1 MAEFM
6 NKKVIVVYSKDVE
19 KTLNYLIATKEKN
32 KINKSIYNS
41 FISKLELIKN
51 NPVCG
56 DKIPQIKIP
65 KEYILKNRINNLF
78 RLELSNY
85 WRCLYSLIDEK
96 NNKIEIIAFVIDCI
110 DHNQYNKKFKY
121 K

>member
-1 MAEFM
+1 M
-6 NKKVIVVYSKDVE
+6 NKKVVIVYSKDVE
-19 KTLNYLIATKEKN
+19 KTLEYLIATKENN

-41 FISKLELIKN
+41 FMSKLELIKN
-51 NPVCG
+51 NPTCG

-65 KEYILKNRINNLF
+65 KEYISNYKINNLF
-78 RLELSNY
+78 RLELANY
-85 WRCLYSLIDEK
+85 WRCLYSLVGE

-110 DHNQYNKKFKY
+110 DHNKYNKKFKY